1 MKEMNMNH
9 HEPGGL
15 KKNFFRLWILCLAV
29 AGLQTVPSPAHPA
42 GKLIIDPMSFDCG
55 VVDEGVPA
63 TMLVRIEN
71 AGDVPVLIQNV
82 QTN

>member
-1 MKEMNMNH
+1 MDCL
-9 HEPGGL
+9 EPGRL
-15 KKNFFRLWILCLAV
+15 KKNLLRFLILCLTV
-29 AGLQTVPSPAHPA
+29 IGLETAPSPAHPA
-42 GKLIIDPMSFDCG
+42 GKLVIDPLNFDCG

-63 TMLVRIEN
+63 TMWVLIEN